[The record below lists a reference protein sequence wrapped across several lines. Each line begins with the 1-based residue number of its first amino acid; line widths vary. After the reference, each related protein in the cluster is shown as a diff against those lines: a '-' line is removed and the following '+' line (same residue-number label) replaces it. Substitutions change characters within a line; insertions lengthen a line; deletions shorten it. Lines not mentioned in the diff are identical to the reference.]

1 MSSSSS
7 SSSNISSSSGTS
19 ELSMSSSPKREVLM
33 LRIFLYLVYTTQAVV
48 ATYLPLYFLDKGFSA
63 SQIGVIYS
71 CGPFISIFANLIF
84 GTASDKFRTIQKIM
98 TLLMLGQLV
107 MISMLFMTNT
117 FAVICVIMLA
127 YYFFQMPVNPLSDS
141 LILLSSRYTGTPFA
155 LIRVFGSL
163 GFALSAFLGGQ
174 LLKSVGSPATIPL
187 AMSTIALT
195 LLISLTLKDYQ
206 GSKRKVDFSGF
217 LNLLRKPDILIYF
230 AIIFILSVAHRMN
243 EGFLGVTLREMGAS
257 DSLIGL
263 AWMTSAISEIPI
275 LYLLGKYGHKFKEL
289 PLLAIAGVMYAL
301 RFFLISEMPSPIWII
316 PIQAMHSVTFGIF
329 MVTALRYLTTIIPDE
344 FRSSGQAVYAIVW
357 SGFAG
362 VVSGTVGGVI
372 YQHYGSSTFFLTAT
386 GLSLVASAA
395 FMVKHYFSRDH

>member
-1 MSSSSS
+1 MTASAQ
-7 SSSNISSSSGTS
+7 
-19 ELSMSSSPKREVLM
+19 PKREVLT
-33 LRIFLYLVYTTQAVV
+33 LRIFLYLVYTTQAIIG
-48 ATYLPLYFLDKGFSA
+48 TYLPLYFLDKGFNP

-155 LIRVFGSL
+155 LIRIFGSI
-163 GFALSAFLGGQ
+163 GFASSAFLGGQ
-174 LLKSVGSPATIPL
+174 LLKSAGSAATVPL
-187 AMSTIALT
+187 AMSTIGLS
-195 LLISLTLKDYQ
+195 LLVSILLKDYQ
-206 GSKRKVDFSGF
+206 GSKRKIDFSGF
-217 LNLLRKPDILIYF
+217 LKLLRKPDILIYF
-230 AIIFILSVAHRMN
+230 AIILVLSIAHRMN

-289 PLLAIAGVMYAL
+289 PLLAIASIMYAL
-301 RFFLISEMPSPIWII
+301 RFFLISEMPSPLWII
-316 PIQAMHSVTFGIF
+316 PIQALHSVTFGIF

-362 VVSGTVGGVI
+362 VISGTIGGVI
-372 YQHYGSSTFFLTAT
+372 FQQFGSADFFRTASM
-386 GLSLVASAA
+386 LSLIAAAS
-395 FMVKHYFSRDH
+395 FLVKHYASHDK